1 MKNRL
6 KRIVLTGG
14 PCGGKTT
21 AFSFLRQKLEEKGYF
36 VVVVPEAATIAI
48 TSGLNPTSE
57 FVLES
62 TLQTCIANITI
73 GLENA
78 LIAAAEQVL
87 ATAGDKYIG
96 AVVLFDRGL
105 TDGLAYTNDQS
116 FARILETV
124 GLNLVRARDERC
136 DAVFHL
142 VTAADGAEEFYTLGN
157 NAARFETAEQARE
170 KDRRTR
176 DVWVGHPHMRIIDN
190 STDFAGKLK
199 RLYQEICIVLGIPV
213 PIECERKFLV
223 RIKDPN
229 ALPNHAQRISIEQIY
244 IASDEDEITRI
255 RKRGQHGFFCHY
267 QTIKMLGVDDVSRP
281 EIEWQISEK
290 EYEDQSLLCRF
301 DTEPVHKTRTCFF
314 YDNQYFELDTFPD
327 GVIEEGCHYLE
338 LELTHRDQV
347 ITFPDYIEVVREVT
361 GEPGYSNFE
370 IAKRLAQE

>member
-36 VVVVPEAATIAI
+36 VAIVPEAATIAI
-48 TSGLNPTSE
+48 TAGLNPLSE
-57 FVLES
+57 FVSEP
-62 TLQTCIANITI
+62 TLQTCIAHVTI

-87 ATAGDKYIG
+87 ATAGDKYVG

-105 TDGLAYTNDQS
+105 TDGLAYTSNVN
-116 FARILETV
+116 FAKILETV

-157 NAARFETAEQARE
+157 NAARYETAEQARE
-170 KDRRTR
+170 KDKRTR

-199 RLYQEICIVLGIPV
+199 RLYQEICVVLGIPV

-223 RIKDPN
+223 RIKDPS
-229 ALPNHAQRISIEQIY
+229 AIPAHAQRISIEQIY
-244 IASDEDEITRI
+244 IDSSSDENIRI
-255 RKRGQHGFFCHY
+255 RKRGQHGFFCYY
-267 QTIKMLGVDDVSRP
+267 QTIKGEGSDELSRP
-281 EIEWQISEK
+281 EVEWQIPELEYMEK
-290 EYEDQSLLCRF
+290 SRKQRF
-301 DTEPVHKTRTCFF
+301 DTEIVRKTRTCFF
-314 YDNQYFELDTFPD
+314 FNNQYFELDTFPD

-338 LELTHRDQV
+338 LELTDRNQI
-347 ITFPDYIEVVREVT
+347 ITFPDYVEVVREVT

-370 IAKRLAQE
+370 IARRLALQ